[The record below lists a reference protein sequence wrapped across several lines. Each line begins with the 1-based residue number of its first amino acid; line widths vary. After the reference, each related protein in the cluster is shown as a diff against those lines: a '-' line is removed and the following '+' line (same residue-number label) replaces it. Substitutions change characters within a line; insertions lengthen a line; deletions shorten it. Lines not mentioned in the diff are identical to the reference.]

1 MEEHNKNSRNSNIG
15 SENSIDLRSN
25 LPDWLL
31 GFFNPPMIC
40 TAADINDDML
50 EGYPNDDDF

>member
-1 MEEHNKNSRNSNIG
+1 MEEHNKNSRPNIG
-15 SENSIDLRSN
+15 SDNSIDLKSN

-31 GFFNPPMIC
+31 RFFNPPMIC
-40 TAADINDDML
+40 GAADINDDML